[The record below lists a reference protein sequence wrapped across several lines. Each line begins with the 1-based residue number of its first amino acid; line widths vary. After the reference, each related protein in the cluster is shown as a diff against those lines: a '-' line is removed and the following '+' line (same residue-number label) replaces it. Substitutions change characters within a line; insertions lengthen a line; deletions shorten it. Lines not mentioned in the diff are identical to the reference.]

1 MKSQAEKAGV
11 VGKKL
16 TFFCRALELI
26 TKSDGRE
33 EKRAIEIARSYTS
46 SVATLGY
53 AVCTTGCVRLCL
65 RGLIFLY

>member
-33 EKRAIEIARSYTS
+33 EGGTVVSCRA
-46 SVATLGY
+46 VG
-53 AVCTTGCVRLCL
+53 VKGGKV
-65 RGLIFLY
+65 GLIQS